1 MSGFT
6 RRLSLREIPGCKPSW
21 ARRQTKGRSSWY
33 IRYMPNFAINGFGR
47 IGRLSA
53 RVWWQHH
60 RSALN
65 LVAINTSGSMDIE
78 GWAHLLKYDT
88 TYGLFP
94 GEIGYEKYQ
103 SAKDSIDADPLIGYL
118 IIDST
123 TKIPVFAQRDP
134 SKIPWG
140 KYSVEVVIE
149 STGAFTSEEKASLHL
164 QGGAKQVVISAPA
177 KGGNVPTSVLGVNAD
192 DVIARDR
199 QNLISVLNN
208 ASCTTNCVAPVAVVI
223 QSRLGIA
230 KAAMTTIHSYTDD
243 QNLQDAS
250 HKDLRRSRAAAH
262 NIVPTSTG
270 AAIATTE
277 TIPELK
283 GLFDGIS
290 LRVPTITGSITD
302 FTFMVKRKTTVEE
315 VNNFFR
321 QAVLTDKL
329 AGILAV
335 TDEPIVSSDII
346 GRRES
351 AIVDLSLTQ
360 VIDGDL
366 VKVFAWYDN
375 EWGYSNRLVETVKEI
390 TNN

>member
-1 MSGFT
+1 MHT
-6 RRLSLREIPGCKPSW
+6 
-21 ARRQTKGRSSWY
+21 
-33 IRYMPNFAINGFGR
+33 FAINGFGR
-47 IGRLSA
+47 IGRLST

-60 RSALN
+60 RDSLN
-65 LVAINTSGSMDIE
+65 LVAINTSGSMDID

-94 GEIGYEKYQ
+94 GEVTYEKYQ
-103 SAKDSIDADPLIGYL
+103 SSQEVTDEDLLLGYL
-118 IIDST
+118 ILNTSYS
-123 TKIPVFAQRDP
+123 IPVLSQRDP
-134 SKIPWG
+134 AKIPWG
-140 KYSVEVVIE
+140 KYKVDVVIE
-149 STGAFTSEEKASLHL
+149 STGAFTSEDKAKLHL
-164 QGGAKQVVISAPA
+164 LGGAKQVVISAPA
-177 KGGNVPTSVLGVNAD
+177 KGGNVPTSVIGVNESYIVAQ
-192 DVIARDR
+192 DR
-199 QNLISVLNN
+199 QNTIAVLNN
-208 ASCTTNCVAPVAVVI
+208 ASCTTNCVAPVAIVVHE
-223 QSRLGIA
+223 RLGIS

-250 HKDLRRSRAAAH
+250 HKDLRRARAAAH

-283 GLFDGIS
+283 GLFDGIA

-302 FTFMVKRKTTVEE
+302 FTFLVKRKTTVEE

-321 QAVLTDKL
+321 QATLMDNL

-335 TDEPIVSSDII
+335 TDEPIVSSDVI

-351 AIVDLSLTQ
+351 AIVDLALTQ
-360 VIDGDL
+360 VIAGDL

-375 EWGYSNRLVETVKEI
+375 EWGYSNRLVETVRDI
-390 TNN
+390 ANA